1 MTVVQ
6 QLYDLLGVDDDIDR
20 HNQSIASLDVALED
34 TRQLEETRQAV
45 EETRDT
51 LRKQQAERT
60 DLELTAEASQQ
71 KSGEVEG
78 KLYGGTVRNPRE
90 LEDLQAELNMLRE
103 QQKKHEESLLQALEA
118 VEETESSLSALEG
131 SLQEMEAT
139 WKTEKARMLEERS
152 SLQESLSQLQKKR
165 DGMSALVSPV
175 HLRMYDGLRS
185 TRQGLA
191 VVKVERGMCQGCR
204 ITLPTRVVQQAR
216 TSQEPVKCPS
226 CSRILYAS

>member
-6 QLYDLLGVDDDIDR
+6 QLYDLLGVDEEIDR
-20 HNQSIASLDVALED
+20 HNQSIASIDTALGD
-34 TRQLEETRQAV
+34 TRQIEETRQAV
-45 EETRDT
+45 DETRDA

-60 DLELTAEASQQ
+60 DLELTAESSQS
-71 KSGEVEG
+71 KAGEVEG

-103 QQKKHEESLLQALEA
+103 QQKRHDESLLQALEA
-118 VEETESSLSALEG
+118 VEETENSLSALEG
-131 SLQEMEAT
+131 SLQEMEAS
-139 WKTEKARMLEERS
+139 WQTEKARMLGERS
-152 SLQESLSQLQKKR
+152 GLQESLVQLQKRR
-165 DGMSALVSPV
+165 DDMSALVSPV

-185 TRQGLA
+185 TRQGVA
-191 VVKVERGMCQGCR
+191 VVKVERGSCQGCR

-216 TSQEPVKCPS
+216 TSAEPVKCPS

>member
-6 QLYDLLGVDDDIDR
+6 QLYDLLGVDEEIDR
-20 HNQSIASLDVALED
+20 HNQSIASIDAALED
-34 TRQLEETRQAV
+34 TRQIEETRQAV
-45 EETRDT
+45 DETRDA

-60 DLELTAEASQQ
+60 DLELTAESSQS
-71 KSGEVEG
+71 KAGEVEG

-103 QQKKHEESLLQALEA
+103 QQKRHDESLLQALEA
-118 VEETESSLSALEG
+118 VEETENSLSALEG
-131 SLQEMEAT
+131 SLQEMEAN
-139 WKTEKARMLEERS
+139 WQVEKARMLGERS
-152 SLQESLSQLQKKR
+152 GLQESLVQLQKRR
-165 DGMSALVSPV
+165 DDMSALVSPV

-191 VVKVERGMCQGCR
+191 VAKVERGSCQGCR

-216 TSQEPVKCPS
+216 TSAEPVKCPS